1 MAFYCPTCPYVFK
14 IVSQISKVTDF
25 VPKKMEEPSIDMNE
39 IASSKTMAVCPKCS
53 FSEAYFFQLQIRSAD
68 EPMTSFYTCVKCDFK
83 WKEN

>member
-1 MAFYCPTCPYVFK
+1 IFANYFNNNFLFYWCSLFK
-14 IVSQISKVTDF
+14 LL
-25 VPKKMEEPSIDMNE
+25 
-39 IASSKTMAVCPKCS
+39 AVCPKCS